1 MQWINLMHVNNLFN
15 GSRREGRITEKIGRD
30 RGWWVVSGGVTVWP
44 GPNHVFAWSQIV
56 YDLIDAE
63 LLINI
68 LFSMYFCFHSVACL
82 CLLLVIAV
90 DNANEHWREL
100 LVHRQRWSIYF
111 TVHCIVHQQCI
122 SISVSWRI
130 NCVYTVM
137 TDMHAFIDRLNG
149 WKSIQISKMCIFF
162 CFSINLYHCHIPYP
176 IKKKTSSPM
185 QRVHHFGNLS
195 ANVSLYKIATTL
207 SHTFEPNEIAV
218 RRYNHLQIHY
228 QRN

>member
-1 MQWINLMHVNNLFN
+1 M
-15 GSRREGRITEKIGRD
+15 GSVWRC
-30 RGWWVVSGGVTVWP
+30 GGVAVWP

-90 DNANEHWREL
+90 DSANEHWREL

-137 TDMHAFIDRLNG
+137 TNMHAFIDRLNG

-162 CFSINLYHCHIPYP
+162 CFSINLYHCFGHIPYP
-176 IKKKTSSPM
+176 IKKKHHHRCSASTISEIYRPM
-185 QRVHHFGNLS
+185 FHYIKLPQHCHTHLS
-195 ANVSLYKIATTL
+195 QTRSLCGDIIICRYIINAT
-207 SHTFEPNEIAV
+207 
-218 RRYNHLQIHY
+218 NHNIDMKTIQ
-228 QRN
+228 